1 MATMIIEPILQE
13 LSKMVYDL
21 EEKKKNLNYT
31 ESDNQQAHALIA
43 QTPTIYDKCVD
54 SDIKECD
61 IIKERLWS
69 LVGEDERLHDK
80 VNVHFTAY
88 VQSFQIG
95 EKTTIKER
103 AVIEPGVKIGKGCT
117 IGKQAVIKKDV
128 QIGRNVIVEDN
139 VTVSGNIRPN
149 QIVYEYTHKEDK
161 GQTYFM

>member
-1 MATMIIEPILQE
+1 MITTPILTE
-13 LSKMVYDL
+13 LSKMVSDL
-21 EEKKKNLNYT
+21 EEKKKSLTYT
-31 ESDNQQAHALIA
+31 EADNLQAHALIA
-43 QTPTIYDKCVD
+43 QSPTIYDKCTD
-54 SDIKECD
+54 GDRIECD
-61 IIKERLWS
+61 LIKERLWS

-95 EKTTIKER
+95 EKTTIKEK
-103 AVIEPGVKIGKGCT
+103 AVIEKGVKIGKGCT

-128 QIGRNVIVEDN
+128 QIGRNVIVGDN

-149 QIVYEYTHKEDK
+149 HVVYEYTHKEDK